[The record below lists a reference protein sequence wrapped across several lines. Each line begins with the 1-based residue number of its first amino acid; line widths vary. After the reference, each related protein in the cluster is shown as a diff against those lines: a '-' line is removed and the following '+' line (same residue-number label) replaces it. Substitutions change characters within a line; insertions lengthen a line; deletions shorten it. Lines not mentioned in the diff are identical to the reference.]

1 MIITVRCIV
10 GERQPRRPVGS
21 PARRW
26 YPVVN
31 FIRDKGFV
39 KTVSV
44 ICLIAVLGIDPLL
57 AASEKSKPEV
67 PTNFEI
73 IERMSNEAV
82 REIISGI
89 GTIRQE
95 DLVLLTKT
103 KTAGNV
109 DFVLE
114 NTFVREM
121 RNAGIRVAIEAPQK
135 DDPVE
140 ASGNYR
146 LSYQIVRLSVAYTDI
161 SRPWWL
167 FSKRVERSARADLF
181 VQFIDLSTGDIAL
194 VKEIHKEYGDT
205 IPYSKLKLVE
215 DAQYDFTRPSR
226 SEFKMARILE
236 PLVVGGIVVGLVY
249 LFFSNQ
255 SSN

>member
-1 MIITVRCIV
+1 M
-10 GERQPRRPVGS
+10 
-21 PARRW
+21 
-26 YPVVN
+26 
-31 FIRDKGFV
+31 
-39 KTVSV
+39 
-44 ICLIAVLGIDPLL
+44 
-57 AASEKSKPEV
+57 
-67 PTNFEI
+67 
-73 IERMSNEAV
+73 
-82 REIISGI
+82 
-89 GTIRQE
+89 
-95 DLVLLTKT
+95 
-103 KTAGNV
+103 
-109 DFVLE
+109 LE

-135 DDPVE
+135 DDRSKRAGITVSRTRSCDCP
-140 ASGNYR
+140 SPT
-146 LSYQIVRLSVAYTDI
+146 TDI

>member
-1 MIITVRCIV
+1 M
-10 GERQPRRPVGS
+10 GS

-95 DLVLLTKT
+95 T
-103 KTAGNV
+103 
-109 DFVLE
+109 
-114 NTFVREM
+114 
-121 RNAGIRVAIEAPQK
+121 
-135 DDPVE
+135 
-140 ASGNYR
+140 S
-146 LSYQIVRLSVAYTDI
+146 
-161 SRPWWL
+161 
-167 FSKRVERSARADLF
+167 
-181 VQFIDLSTGDIAL
+181 
-194 VKEIHKEYGDT
+194 
-205 IPYSKLKLVE
+205 
-215 DAQYDFTRPSR
+215 
-226 SEFKMARILE
+226 
-236 PLVVGGIVVGLVY
+236 
-249 LFFSNQ
+249 FF
-255 SSN
+255 

>member
-10 GERQPRRPVGS
+10 GERLPRRPIGNPV
-21 PARRW
+21 RRW
-26 YPVVN
+26 YPVATL
-31 FIRDKGFV
+31 IHDKGFV
-39 KTVSV
+39 KTVCF
-44 ICLIAVLGIDPLL
+44 ICLIAVLGIDPLF
-57 AASEKSKPEV
+57 AASDKPLRGI

-73 IERMSNEAV
+73 IERISTETV
-82 REIISGI
+82 QDIISGM

-95 DLVLLTKT
+95 DVVLLNKA

-109 DFVLE
+109 DFVFE
-114 NTFVREM
+114 NAFAREM
-121 RNAGIRVAIEAPQK
+121 RVAGIRVAIEASQK
-135 DDPVE
+135 DDPAE

-181 VQFIDLSTGDIAL
+181 VQFIDLATGDIAW